1 MMLPEREVLALH
13 RAITAI
19 RSVSGEERELA
30 GFLAGWARRRG
41 FATQRLGNSLLL
53 LARGGPAPAPAAA
66 GAGTARPGS
75 PAAADAVAAGLGAA
89 PGVPPP
95 LPLLLLDTHLDTVP
109 PAPGWTRDPWDSR
122 PVDGKVFGLGA
133 NDAKAAV
140 AGMIAAFAAF
150 AEVELPFTLALALV
164 EGEETRGT
172 GTAAVLEELA
182 RQGRRPAAA
191 VVGEPTGLDLAI
203 AQKGLLVLELVARGD
218 SCHAAHA
225 RALGAANAARRLAHD
240 LVALEAVDLGP
251 AHERLGVMS
260 LEPTQLLAGTA
271 RNVVPGEATAVLD
284 VRTTPALP
292 AVEVVRRIREAVA
305 GEVRVLSDRLAPYET
320 PAGAAVVEAA
330 RRVRPEARLYGSATL
345 SDLVFMAGIPALK
358 CGPGRSER
366 SHTADEF
373 VWENE
378 VLAGARFYTRLIGSY
393 AEGLA
398 ALPEV
403 TAASASVP
411 AFAGGGR
418 GGTAAHGSAAGSAA
432 AAPAAGPGDPA
443 VGDGDATAGGGDAIA
458 GGGDAP
464 TDAGAVAARAAAV
477 TR

>member
-19 RSVSGEERELA
+19 RSVSGEERALA
-30 GFLAGWARRRG
+30 DFLAGWARRRG
-41 FATQRLGNSLLL
+41 FATERLGNSLLL
-53 LARGGPAPAPAAA
+53 LSRGAPAP
-66 GAGTARPGS
+66 R
-75 PAAADAVAAGLGAA
+75 PAAPAPPAASTAPAAPAPGAA
-89 PGVPPP
+89 H

-109 PAPGWTRDPWDSR
+109 PVPGWTRDPWDSR
-122 PVDGKVFGLGA
+122 PVGGKVYGLGA

-172 GTAAVLEELA
+172 GTAAVLAELA

-251 AHERLGVMS
+251 AHERLGAMS

-271 RNVVPGEATAVLD
+271 RNVVPGEASAVLD

-292 AVEVVRRIREAVA
+292 AVEVVRRIRAAVA

-345 SDLVFMAGIPALK
+345 SDLVFMVGIPALK
-358 CGPGRSER
+358 CGPGSSER

-373 VWENE
+373 VWESE

-393 AEGLA
+393 AEVLA
-398 ALPEV
+398 ESPEI
-403 TAASASVP
+403 TVP
-411 AFAGGGR
+411 PPFSGVAGVAGVAGGAGE
-418 GGTAAHGSAAGSAA
+418 GETAAHGGGA
-432 AAPAAGPGDPA
+432 AAPA
-443 VGDGDATAGGGDAIA
+443 DA
-458 GGGDAP
+458 AP
-464 TDAGAVAARAAAV
+464 AAAV
-477 TR
+477 AR